1 MSVEKN
7 NNPESSHLVG
17 RNDQE
22 RLEQKQSLQ
31 REIQKLKD
39 EVQKINQKDQL
50 QNAFTPDQLTPHKQI
65 ENQFAELENLTN
77 ALNHRDV
84 LTFSLASQKI
94 EEQLENI
101 KATRWDLSSLKRG
114 ISTPTASVVQFAV
127 QEQLPE
133 HNPEANASRAESYFN
148 IANISKKA
156 GENPVANFF
165 AGLIKKLV

>member
-22 RLEQKQSLQ
+22 RLKQKQSLQ

-39 EVQKINQKDQL
+39 EVQKFNQKDQL
-50 QNAFTPDQLTPHKQI
+50 QNAFTLDQLDPHKQV
-65 ENQFAELENLTN
+65 ENKLAELENLTN
-77 ALNHRDV
+77 ALDDKNTQRFQV
-84 LTFSLASQKI
+84 EVGKI
-94 EEQLENI
+94 AEQLENI
-101 KATRWDLSSLKRG
+101 KSTRQNLASLKKWFSQDKLWG
-114 ISTPTASVVQFAV
+114 VQSAI
-127 QEQLPE
+127 QEQLSE
-133 HNPEANASRAESYFN
+133 HNPRANDSRAESYFN

-165 AGLIKKLV
+165 AGLIEKLV